1 MTSYELLHTIS
12 HNIHDKIRLNEM
24 VKTEKEKML
33 SGLIYQAWDEELT
46 AERHN
51 AKGLCFKLN
60 QTCPT
65 QKDVRQG
72 LINELLGYNSDA
84 WIESPF
90 NCDYG
95 YNIKVGSGF
104 YINHG
109 CTILDAAPVTI
120 GDNCLLAPGVVI
132 STAGHPLDPVE
143 RARGDEFAQAITIG
157 NDVWF
162 GANVTVC
169 PGVTIGDNVVVGAG
183 SVVVKNLPANSVC
196 VGSPAKPIR
205 YLKEGERK

>member
-1 MTSYELLHTIS
+1 M
-12 HNIHDKIRLNEM
+12 N
-24 VKTEKEKML
+24 EKEKML
-33 SGLIYQAWDEELT
+33 SGLMYQSWDTELIEERL
-46 AERHN
+46 N
-51 AKGLCFKLN
+51 AKKLCFKIN

-65 QKDVRQG
+65 EKELRQT
-72 LINELLGYNSDA
+72 LINELLGQETDA

-95 YNIKVGSGF
+95 YNIKVGKGF
-104 YINHG
+104 YANHG
-109 CTILDAAPVTI
+109 CTILDCAPITI

-132 STAGHPLDPVE
+132 ATAGHPLDPVE
-143 RARGDEFAQAITIG
+143 RATGEEFAKPITIG

-183 SVVVKNLPANSVC
+183 SVVVKNLPANTIC
-196 VGSPAKPIR
+196 AGSPAKPIR
-205 YLKEGERK
+205 TLDIQ